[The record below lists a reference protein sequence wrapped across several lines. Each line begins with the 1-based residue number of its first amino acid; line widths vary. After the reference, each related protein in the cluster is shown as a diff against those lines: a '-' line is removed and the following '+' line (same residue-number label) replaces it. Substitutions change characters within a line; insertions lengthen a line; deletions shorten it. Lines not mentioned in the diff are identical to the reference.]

1 MVGHNSGLSSPGPR
15 VLREDVM
22 FPVYLNLYLS
32 WRCTRR
38 LLIQRGE
45 MLQSRKP
52 TALTFVFFHHSLGY
66 RVLSADSQ
74 HPKQIIFMG
83 HLCVLG
89 ENSQVMKERGA
100 SWFGV
105 FSLFPLPTLFTLV
118 GEPSFGA
125 KAVSD
130 FSFLWL
136 HNSMEAG

>member
-1 MVGHNSGLSSPGPR
+1 MEMNTSP
-15 VLREDVM
+15 
-22 FPVYLNLYLS
+22 
-32 WRCTRR
+32 
-38 LLIQRGE
+38 
-45 MLQSRKP
+45 
-52 TALTFVFFHHSLGY
+52 
-66 RVLSADSQ
+66 ADSERRNAPVTQ
-74 HPKQIIFMG
+74 IHCTYIRVFPSLTGVQGIISRLPAPKADHIYGAPLCPWGKCPG
-83 HLCVLG
+83 H
-89 ENSQVMKERGA
+89 A